1 MLGFYLFSLSM
12 QKCGR
17 NLMLVSQTDDPRLCP
32 FPVRMKPAS
41 SLCRLPS
48 FSSSSI
54 ISNPVKKTLYL
65 MTSLVFAYLNH
76 HSSWGQCFAISL
88 FLFFCLLTPVSFCG
102 VKRIFHL
109 SFGQLSL
116 IDIAAQNAHSER
128 HSHGT
133 GTACAEY
140 IARWLEVV

>member
-1 MLGFYLFSLSM
+1 MESSVNSRLREWAFIARRRRRLLTELGGPVDIERVPALWPRTGTDGGRVVLGFYLFSLSM

-32 FPVRMKPAS
+32 FPVIMKPAS

-76 HSSWGQCFAISL
+76 HFSWGQCFGISL
-88 FLFFCLLTPVSFCG
+88 FLS
-102 VKRIFHL
+102 
-109 SFGQLSL
+109 S
-116 IDIAAQNAHSER
+116 
-128 HSHGT
+128 
-133 GTACAEY
+133 AC
-140 IARWLEVV
+140 